1 VQEAQVNTD
10 DLKATAPQAEY
21 RGAAKICASAI
32 RAELKKVQKNIKAG
46 LCVPREQVELL
57 NTIAQRFEREALGL
71 LVAAEPEEA
80 PPPKR
85 GPRRL
90 VS

>member
-1 VQEAQVNTD
+1 MNTD

-21 RGAAKICASAI
+21 RGAAKIVANAI

-57 NTIAQRFEREALGL
+57 NAIAQRFEREAVGL
-71 LVAAEPEEA
+71 LVAEPEEA

-85 GPRRL
+85 GPRGL